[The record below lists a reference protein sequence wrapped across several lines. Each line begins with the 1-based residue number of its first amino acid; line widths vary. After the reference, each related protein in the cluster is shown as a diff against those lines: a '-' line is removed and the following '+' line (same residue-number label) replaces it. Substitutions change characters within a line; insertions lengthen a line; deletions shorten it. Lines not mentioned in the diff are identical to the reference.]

1 MKQTIVKSALMQVRG
16 SLLHCKAACLL
27 LLLFLLSCFITACS
41 ESDVSAE
48 DSIECVSGVIVGQKC
63 KNYALRVDKK
73 GQLGAKDWVKR
84 TDKPGGGS
92 DYTTYDNVIGLVE
105 LPDAYRREGL
115 KVFVK
120 LRKPTEEESIVPC
133 YTDMPNPP
141 DPVYIVLVA
150 DSTSCPGEV
159 YN

>member
-1 MKQTIVKSALMQVRG
+1 MQVR
-16 SLLHCKAACLL
+16 SPLLYCKATYLL
-27 LLLFLLSCFITACS
+27 PLLFLTPCLFTACS
-41 ESDVSAE
+41 SSEVNAE
-48 DSIECVSGVIVGQKC
+48 DSLECVSGVIVGQKC
-63 KNYALRVDKK
+63 EDYALRVDQK

-92 DYTTYDNVIGLVE
+92 DYATYDNVIGLLE
-105 LPDAYRREGL
+105 LPEAYRREGL

-120 LRKPTEEESIVPC
+120 LRKPTEEENIVPC

-150 DSTSCPGEV
+150 DSTSCPVEV